1 MRSDSEGM
9 DPITTRIL
17 PADRLLDCDVSNG
30 PVEKPGATCQVSASQ
45 FPPAPYVDA
54 PLVPGFRA
62 RFAGWM
68 LRLAGWRVVLAQP
81 VPLRCVVVFYP
92 HTSNWDFPI
101 GLMTKWLVGI
111 HFRFIAKDS
120 LFATPL
126 GPWLRRWGGIPV
138 DRSSRTGAIA
148 RLAAEF
154 AQHDDFRLAVAPEGT
169 RSLTARWKSGFYHL
183 ARAAKVPLALAFI
196 DYRRREI
203 GVGGY
208 MELAGD
214 VAADMS
220 RIAAFYA
227 DKTARRP
234 ENAGP
239 IQLDADP

>member
-1 MRSDSEGM
+1 M
-9 DPITTRIL
+9 RIL
-17 PADRLLDCDVSNG
+17 LPDRLLNCVL
-30 PVEKPGATCQVSASQ
+30 VERARREARRHAPLSDTRI
-45 FPPAPYVDA
+45 PPTPYVDA

-68 LRLAGWRVVLAQP
+68 LKLAGWRVVLAQP
-81 VPLRCVVVFYP
+81 VPHRCVVVFYP

-101 GLMTKWLVGI
+101 GLMAKWLTGV

-126 GPWLRRWGGIPV
+126 GPWMRRWGGIPV
-138 DRSSRTGAIA
+138 DRSGSTGVIA

-154 AQHDDFRLAVAPEGT
+154 AQHEDFKLVVAPEGT

-183 ARAAKVPLALAFI
+183 ARAAEVPLVLAFI
-196 DYRRREI
+196 DYRRRET

-208 MELAGD
+208 IDLTGD
-214 VAADMS
+214 MTADMA
-220 RIAAFYA
+220 RIAAFYS

-234 ENAGP
+234 EKAGP
-239 IQLDADP
+239 IRLDEGA

>member
-1 MRSDSEGM
+1 MCRRGRQKPAAPQLVKS
-9 DPITTRIL
+9 PI
-17 PADRLLDCDVSNG
+17 PSV
-30 PVEKPGATCQVSASQ
+30 
-45 FPPAPYVDA
+45 PYVDA
-54 PLVPGFRA
+54 PLAPGFRA
-62 RFAGWM
+62 RFAGWVM
-68 LRLAGWRVVLAQP
+68 KLVGWRVVLAQP

-92 HTSNWDFPI
+92 HTSNWDFPL
-101 GLMTKWLVGI
+101 GLMAKWLVGI

-154 AQHDDFRLAVAPEGT
+154 AQHDDFRVAVAPEGT

-183 ARAAKVPLALAFI
+183 ARAAQVPLALAFI